1 MNIEKLKIFFDNT
14 KEYEDI
20 EKNVDQE
27 DRT

>member
-1 MNIEKLKIFFDNT
+1 MNMEKLKIFFDNT